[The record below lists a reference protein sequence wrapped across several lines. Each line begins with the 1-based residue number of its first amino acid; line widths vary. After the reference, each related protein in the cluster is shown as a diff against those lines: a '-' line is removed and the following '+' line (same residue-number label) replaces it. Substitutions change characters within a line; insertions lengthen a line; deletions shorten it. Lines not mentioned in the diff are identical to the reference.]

1 MLSVQAAIQ
10 SVTARQLGLNEI
22 PTTVITSILTDLG
35 NDGELFA
42 GPLQNWKRNRRF
54 LAVVCILLG
63 AIIGGWLS
71 RTDNGMPTG
80 IWLAAG
86 IKGCLTVAWIFW
98 KSEPI
103 REKDSN
109 AQP

>member
-1 MLSVQAAIQ
+1 MSAAMQ
-10 SVTARQLGLNEI
+10 SVTARQFGLNEI

-42 GPLQNWKRNRRF
+42 GPLQNWRRNRRF

-98 KSEPI
+98 ESEPI
-103 REKDSN
+103 REKDSV

>member
-1 MLSVQAAIQ
+1 MQ

-42 GPLQNWKRNRRF
+42 GPLKNWKRNRRF

-71 RTDNGMPTG
+71 RTGNGMPTG

-86 IKGCLTVAWIFW
+86 IKACLTVAWIFW
-98 KSEPI
+98 ESSPI
-103 REKDSN
+103 QEKNST